1 MGSIC
6 ELLAFGIEIIKMLT
20 TPTTTFII
28 QRIFFMLTIVLR
40 GSSREVCG
48 RIPHMSAGFT
58 QARQRRQRA
67 TIRFVGPSQDPTIL
81 VDQYREH
88 QRYHYGRH

>member
-1 MGSIC
+1 M
-6 ELLAFGIEIIKMLT
+6 LLGTEEQASAVIMWQLQCRLGAAIHIENARFLE
-20 TPTTTFII
+20 
-28 QRIFFMLTIVLR
+28 
-40 GSSREVCG
+40 S

-88 QRYHYGRH
+88 QRYQLPRLGRIAKKLW